1 MENFLTNQTE
11 SCVMNHI
18 TQQTVKFITDRIQH
32 KNFSSV
38 DLTWFNKY
46 STQSLSDLQGDFVL
60 LFDVADPIYF
70 EKEKVS
76 FVKKLKDLGLPCI
89 LIGSI
94 NNFMPCPTVPFY
106 PWLRYRQITGSSDKI
121 ARDNFFI
128 SFNRFPHNHRKFL
141 VENIKNAK
149 LNKKGHTSSF
159 FDDVSHPIL
168 DESLHKKDIVKYQ
181 NMCQQIDE
189 LQLHS
194 LFEIVSETYANDNQ
208 INYTE
213 KIVKCI
219 STATPLLLLGNQY
232 ALYNLKKYY
241 GFTDFGIDDSYDK
254 VPDYHQ
260 RVALL
265 LKQAHSFF
273 DYPLDIV
280 FDNAKK
286 NAHHLNFNFDSIHDD
301 IASSFLEKSLK
312 FLEV

>member
-1 MENFLTNQTE
+1 MLTIIR
-11 SCVMNHI
+11 SI
-18 TQQTVKFITDRIQH
+18 T
-32 KNFSSV
+32 
-38 DLTWFNKY
+38 
-46 STQSLSDLQGDFVL
+46 
-60 LFDVADPIYF
+60 
-70 EKEKVS
+70 
-76 FVKKLKDLGLPCI
+76 
-89 LIGSI
+89 
-94 NNFMPCPTVPFY
+94 
-106 PWLRYRQITGSSDKI
+106 
-121 ARDNFFI
+121 
-128 SFNRFPHNHRKFL
+128 RK
-141 VENIKNAK
+141 
-149 LNKKGHTSSF
+149 
-159 FDDVSHPIL
+159 
-168 DESLHKKDIVKYQ
+168 
-181 NMCQQIDE
+181 
-189 LQLHS
+189 
-194 LFEIVSETYANDNQ
+194 
-208 INYTE
+208 